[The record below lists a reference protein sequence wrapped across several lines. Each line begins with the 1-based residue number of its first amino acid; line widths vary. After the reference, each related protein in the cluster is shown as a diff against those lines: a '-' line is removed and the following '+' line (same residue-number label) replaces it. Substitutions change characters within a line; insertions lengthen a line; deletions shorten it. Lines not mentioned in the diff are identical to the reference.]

1 MRSSVD
7 SDSWILIAVARRV
20 SVPELIGRQA
30 ELTALRAAFDDPGR
44 LVLIQGDAGV
54 GKTRLVQTFAEH
66 AVASGATVLAG
77 GCLQF
82 EADIPYAPFVEALRE
97 LPAAPSLLG
106 GGAAASGDRAG
117 EFRRVADAIM
127 AAASDHPVGLVI
139 EDLHW
144 ADASTRDLL
153 LYLHRAFAGAPVL
166 MVGTHRTDEIGVD
179 HPVAKLVADLVRSPR
194 TERLTLA
201 PLGRAEVTALAGAIL
216 GATPAG
222 EMIDAL
228 VARAEGNPFFT
239 EELLAAWPTRGAVPG
254 TVREVVITRL
264 ARLAT
269 DAQQLARLASVV
281 GRTVPHDLLASIS
294 TLAADRLDPALRELV
309 DHGQLIAVEPD
320 AYAFRH
326 ALIQESL
333 YRDLL
338 PGERRHA
345 HARVAACLRDH
356 PELALAAAAA
366 ELAHHWDAAGEP
378 AEALAASVVAAG
390 AADDGFAP
398 AEAHAHYER
407 ALQRW
412 AEARDP
418 SMLTGVDLDTLR
430 ERAAEAAS
438 LAGHNHRAVELT
450 QLRLGELD
458 QTADPERVALAYERL
473 SYQARSAGDWELA
486 RRTSER
492 AVELAPADS
501 PSRLR
506 IASWPMALDW
516 LSGRFRAAI
525 QRAEELLPQAEIAG
539 DDMATSR
546 SLMALGLG
554 HAMLGHVEL
563 GLDYLRR
570 QHAHAHR
577 VGNPRFIGVGYV
589 NLPESLLWADKH
601 AEALA
606 LAREGVARSSELG
619 FDIYLLP
626 IVGIVIKTLVELHRW
641 DEALDSSGD
650 PDDPAIDPFSWVF
663 VDLPRAEVLIRRGS
677 LAAADELLKRTGVAL
692 DGQDDVQYGCELAV
706 LRTLHARAQRR
717 WADARLAV
725 REGLRLAYSG
735 DDVYL
740 AARLA
745 SVGVQAEADAVDDA
759 RAGGALVDLPAA
771 VGAADEL
778 LGAFEKY
785 QSTVDG
791 AIPLPRTVRE
801 ISLARAERT
810 RLTSPDP
817 GVWELLALSAGVDLY
832 LAGYARFRE
841 SEAVLLTRGSRTR
854 ATESLSRAR
863 TIAVRL
869 GAEPLAGMID
879 ALADRARLALL
890 SSPAATESTNDS
902 HGLTAREAEVL
913 ELVGRGLTN
922 AEIAAELFISTK
934 TASVHV
940 SNILRKL
947 GMKSR
952 IQAAAHAQ
960 RRDTE

>member
-1 MRSSVD
+1 
-7 SDSWILIAVARRV
+7 VARRV
-20 SVPELIGRQA
+20 SVPELIGRRA
-30 ELTALRAAFDDPGR
+30 ELATLSGALGESR
-44 LVLIQGDAGV
+44 LVLVNGDAGV
-54 GKTRLVQTFAEH
+54 GKTRLVQAFSEQ
-66 AVASGATVLAG
+66 AVSAGATVLTG

-82 EADIPYAPFVEALRE
+82 EADIPYAPFMEALSG
-97 LPAAPSLLG
+97 LPGAPSLLG
-106 GGAAASGDRAG
+106 GASAASGDRAG

-127 AAASDHPVGLVI
+127 AAGGDHPVGLVI

-153 LYLHRAFAGAPVL
+153 LYLHRALAGAPVL
-166 MVGTHRTDEIGVD
+166 MVATLRTDETGVN

-201 PLGRAEVTALAGAIL
+201 PLGRAEVTALAAAIL
-216 GATPAG
+216 GARPAAD
-222 EMIDAL
+222 MVDAL

-264 ARLAT
+264 ARLST

-294 TLAADRLDPALRELV
+294 PLPVDRLDPALRELV
-309 DHGQLIAVEPD
+309 DHGQLVAVEPD

-345 HARVAACLRDH
+345 HARVAVSLRDH
-356 PELALAAAAA
+356 PALALAAAAA

-378 AEALAASVVAAG
+378 AEALAASMIAAG

-407 ALQRW
+407 ALSRW
-412 AEARDP
+412 PEASEP
-418 SMLTGVDLDTLR
+418 EKLTGIDLDTLR

-438 LAGHNHRAVELT
+438 LAGHNHRAVELSRS
-450 QLRLGELD
+450 RLAALD
-458 QTADPERVALAYERL
+458 STVDPERVALAYERL

-492 AVELAPADS
+492 ALELVPADS
-501 PSRLR
+501 PARLR

-516 LSGRFRAAI
+516 LSARFRAAI
-525 QRAEELLPQAEIAG
+525 QRATELLPAAESAG
-539 DDMATSR
+539 DDMAINR

-554 HAMLGHVEL
+554 NVMLGQVSV
-563 GLDYLRR
+563 GLDFLRR
-570 QHAHAHR
+570 QHEHAHR

-589 NLPESLLWADKH
+589 NLPESLLWADRH
-601 AEALA
+601 DEALS
-606 LAREGVARSSELG
+606 LAREGVARSAELG

-641 DEALDSSGD
+641 DEALDPSED
-650 PDDPAIDPFSWVF
+650 PDDPASDPFSWVF

-677 LAAADELLKRTGVAL
+677 LAEAEELLKRTGAVL

-706 LRTLHARAQRR
+706 LRALLARSLRR
-717 WADARLAV
+717 WADARLMV

-740 AARLA
+740 AARLV
-745 SVGVQAEADAVDDA
+745 SVGVQVEADCVDDA
-759 RAGGALVDLPAA
+759 RAAGAVVDLPGA
-771 VGAADEL
+771 VSAADAL
-778 LGAFEKY
+778 LDGFARYRSSVEG
-785 QSTVDG
+785 TV
-791 AIPLPRTVRE
+791 PLPRTVRE
-801 ISLARAERT
+801 LGLASAERT
-810 RLTSPDP
+810 RLVAPDP
-817 GVWELLALSAGVDLY
+817 SAWESLPAGVDRY
-832 LAGYARFRE
+832 LAGYASFRE
-841 SEAVLLTRGSRTR
+841 AEAVLLSRGSRTR
-854 ATESLSRAR
+854 ATESLSQAR
-863 TIAVRL
+863 SIAVEL
-869 GAEPLAGMID
+869 GAEPLVRMID

-890 SSPAATESTNDS
+890 PTPVTLESTVDCY
-902 HGLTAREAEVL
+902 GLTARESEVL
-913 ELVGRGLTN
+913 ALVGRGLTN
-922 AEIAAELFISTK
+922 AEIATELFISTK

-947 GMKSR
+947 GLKSR
-952 IQAAAHAQ
+952 IQAAAQAQ
-960 RRDTE
+960 RRDV